1 MRSILSVV
9 VLLAFAASAT
19 AQTANPF
26 ERALLNARALDDPMV
41 VKLGVEPCAPIW
53 LHTELHGDDA
63 NLSQDSIETA
73 VRSRL
78 RAARLYEDDP
88 EWVVGILRVNV
99 STYKAA
105 FSVQIWFE
113 KEQIDKMTGVEGWSR
128 AGWDDSVLG
137 IYNDKPRVI
146 MAAINEG
153 IDIFLDD
160 FLRVNEAVCASGN

>member
-19 AQTANPF
+19 AQTEDPF
-26 ERALLNARALDDPMV
+26 ERALLKHRASSDPMV
-41 VKLGVEPCAPIW
+41 AKLGVEPCAPIW
-53 LHTELHGDDA
+53 LHTEVRDDGA
-63 NLSQDSIETA
+63 SLSQDSVETA

-78 RAARLYEDDP
+78 RAARLYKDDP
-88 EWVVGILRVNV
+88 EWVVGVLGVRV
-99 STYKAA
+99 STYSIA

-128 AGWDDSVLG
+128 AGWGKSLLG
-137 IYNDKPRVI
+137 IYNDKPTVI

-153 IDIFLDD
+153 VDLFLDD
-160 FLRVNEAVCASGN
+160 FLRVNECS

>member
-1 MRSILSVV
+1 MRSILSVA

-26 ERALLNARALDDPMV
+26 ERALLKHRASSDPMV
-41 VKLGVEPCAPIW
+41 AKLGVEPCAPIW
-53 LHTELHGDDA
+53 LHTEVRGDGA
-63 NLSQDSIETA
+63 SLSQDSVETA

-78 RAARLYEDDP
+78 RAARLYKDDP
-88 EWVVGILRVNV
+88 DWVVGILRVQV
-99 STYKAA
+99 STYRVA

-113 KEQIDKMTGVEGWSR
+113 KEQIDKMTGAEGWSR
-128 AGWDDSVLG
+128 SDWDDSVLG

-153 IDIFLDD
+153 VDLFLDD
-160 FLRVNEAVCASGN
+160 FLRVNECS